1 MILNR
6 LENNGNIS
14 AEYRLGFIKEKKK
27 PEEKELKLF

>member
-14 AEYRLGFIKEKKK
+14 AEFRLGFIKEKNK